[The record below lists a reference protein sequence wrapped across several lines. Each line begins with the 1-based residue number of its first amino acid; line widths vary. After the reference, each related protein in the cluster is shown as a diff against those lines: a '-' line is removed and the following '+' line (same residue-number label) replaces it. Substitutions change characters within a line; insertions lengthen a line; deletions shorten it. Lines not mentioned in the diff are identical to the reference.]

1 MPMPI
6 TRMFL
11 VAVLLCGGL
20 APASRSSAQEAG
32 GSSCGM
38 EAGTFTTGSANHPRI
53 KLLKSSSDAKTIFVV
68 ANKMAVNTDGSP
80 RSYHLLDPK
89 GQKYAL
95 NDICNAVVTAFEG
108 GSEISCFRSSSR
120 PRYYDIL
127 AQVVREH
134 DGFGFVDQGY
144 NPQQDAA
151 YSLGGDFGLD
161 LDEPEV
167 PLAARAPTYKF
178 PIEATP
184 RAAGK
189 RKFCYDC
196 KSGGCKVCFDQD
208 IIKVG
213 GNKACFRDKGK
224 YAGYLSNLTSIDPI
238 ASNKP
243 DPENVD
249 GANLDDDAC
258 RHEIKIDAEKL
269 PGLVLPR
276 GALGADGDAAKA
288 RIGDI
293 AVLYNLHTGRW
304 AFAVVNDA
312 GPVADF
318 GEGSIAL
325 NRILR
330 SGYKSPTPRPVT
342 YKDAKA
348 LHIANRVALLLFP
361 GTKER
366 FKGDYAPASVAKAAK
381 EAFEKWGGGDLV
393 KARKRFRNCLGVL
406 PESYSGQF

>member
-6 TRMFL
+6 TRIFL
-11 VAVLLCGGL
+11 AALLFCCLGS
-20 APASRSSAQEAG
+20 ASRLSAQESAA
-32 GSSCGM
+32 SCSM
-38 EAGTFTTGSANHPRI
+38 EAGTFTTGSSNHPRI
-53 KLLKSSSDAKTIFVV
+53 KLLKSPPGDAKTIFVV

-89 GQKYAL
+89 GQRYAL
-95 NDICNAVVTAFEG
+95 NNICNAVVTAFEG
-108 GSEISCFRSSSR
+108 GSEISCSR
-120 PRYYDIL
+120 QRYFDIL

-134 DGFGFVDQGY
+134 QGFGFADQGY
-144 NPQQDAA
+144 NPLQDAS
-151 YSLGGDFGLD
+151 YSSGGDFGLD

-167 PLAARAPTYKF
+167 PLAARPPTYKF
-178 PIEATP
+178 PIEASP
-184 RAAGK
+184 RAAGT

-196 KSGGCKVCFDQD
+196 KSGSCKVCFDRD

-243 DPENVD
+243 DAENVD

-269 PGLVLPR
+269 PGLVLPH
-276 GALGADGDAAKA
+276 GALGADGDGAKA

-304 AFAVVNDA
+304 AFAVVNDS
-312 GPVADF
+312 GPARDF

-330 SGYKSPTPRPVT
+330 SGYTSSTPRPAN

-361 GTKER
+361 GTKEG

-393 KARKRFRNCLGVL
+393 KARKRFRNCLDVL